1 MSATADIPGALLPGP
16 EIPNIPGKSEE
27 ARRQGIW
34 RRIAGSPMAAI
45 SLGVLVLVVLAVIVA
60 PLLARYDP
68 NAGDISMAL
77 LPPGSEH
84 WLGTD
89 SAGRDVFSRIVYGGR
104 ITLGGAALALA
115 IAAAIGVT
123 TGLFAG
129 YFGGRLDSSVDWVS
143 NLLIALPNIMVLLA
157 VRAAWGSNVWLSMT
171 VFGVLMAPGFHR
183 LVRAIVSGIRNE
195 LYVDAARVSGLTL
208 RRILGRHVL
217 VAVRAPIIIYAAL
230 TGVVVIGVQAG
241 LDFLGLGDVTV
252 PSWGTMLNEALVNLY
267 IAPGL
272 MLWPGMA
279 LGLVN
284 AALILFGNSLRDA
297 LEDRPG
303 VKTRKR
309 RRSSAKATADVVPAM
324 DPIGAASK
332 DPGTS
337 RDTKGSIPADG
348 IPADSVLL
356 VRRLQVGYPSENGYK
371 AVVKGI
377 SFGVR
382 RGEVLGLV
390 GESGSGKTQTAW
402 SILGLLPAGGRV
414 LDGEV
419 EIGGRVVSDLSKK
432 DRRALLGKSV
442 AYIPQEPMSN
452 LDPAFRI
459 GFQLVEPIRRQLGI
473 NKAQATAKALAMLA
487 RVGITDPQRTFDSYP
502 HQISGGMAQRVLI
515 AGAVA
520 CDPDVLIAD
529 EPTTALDVTVQ
540 AEVLDLLRELQQE
553 KGMAV
558 VLVTHNF
565 GVVADLC
572 DRVAVMKLGEIVEQN
587 GVEELFAAPKD
598 PYTRM
603 LLGSGLEGKTPRT
616 RLLPAEAVTLEEAS
630 L

>member
-1 MSATADIPGALLPGP
+1 MSIPPNIAQTVIPGTASSTTLA
-16 EIPNIPGKSEE
+16 KSDK
-27 ARRQGIW
+27 ARRQGILQ
-34 RRIAGSPMAAI
+34 RIAASPMAAI
-45 SLGVLVLVVLAVIVA
+45 SLSVLVLMVLAVIMA
-60 PLLARYDP
+60 PLLTRYDP
-68 NAGDISMAL
+68 NVGDISMAL
-77 LPPGSEH
+77 LPPGAEH

-89 SAGRDVFSRIVYGGR
+89 SAGRDVFARLVYGGR
-104 ITLGGAALALA
+104 ITLGGAGLALA
-115 IAAAIGVT
+115 IAMAIGVT

-129 YFGGRLDSSVDWVS
+129 YFGGKLDSTVDWVS
-143 NLLIALPNIMVLLA
+143 NLIIALPNIMILLA
-157 VRAAWGSNVWLSMT
+157 VRAVWGNNVWLSMT
-171 VFGVLMAPGFHR
+171 IFGVLMAPGFHR
-183 LVRAIVSGIRNE
+183 LVRTIVSGVRNE
-195 LYVDAARVSGLTL
+195 LYVDAARVSGLGL
-208 RRILGRHVL
+208 GRILGRHVL
-217 VAVRAPIIIYAAL
+217 VAIRAPIIIYAAL
-230 TGVVVIGVQAG
+230 AAVVVIGVQAG
-241 LDFLGLGDVTV
+241 LDFLGLGNVTV
-252 PSWGTMLNEALVNLY
+252 PTWGTMLNEALVNLY

-272 MLWPGMA
+272 MLWPGVA

-297 LEDRPG
+297 LEDRPR
-303 VKTRKR
+303 VKTRR
-309 RRSSAKATADVVPAM
+309 RKTKATHAQETHDAVASGGA
-324 DPIGAASK
+324 IGPSGEV
-332 DPGTS
+332 PGTGTIPE
-337 RDTKGSIPADG
+337 DSI
-348 IPADSVLL
+348 LL
-356 VRRLQVGYPSENGYK
+356 VRNLQVGYPSEDGYK

-382 RGEVLGLV
+382 KGEVLGLV

-402 SILGLLPAGGRV
+402 SILGLLPTGGRI
-414 LDGEV
+414 LGGGV
-419 EIGGRVVSDLSKK
+419 EIAGQVVNNLSKK
-432 DRRALLGKSV
+432 ERRALLGKSV

-452 LDPAFRI
+452 LDPTFRI
-459 GFQLVEPIRRQLGI
+459 GFQLVEPIRRQLGLS
-473 NKAQATAKALAMLA
+473 KAEATEKALAMLA
-487 RVGITDPQRTFDSYP
+487 RVGIADPQRTFDSYP

-572 DRVAVMKLGEIVEQN
+572 DRVAVMKLGRIVEQN
-587 GVEELFAAPKD
+587 GVAELFANPQD

-603 LLGSGLEGKTPRT
+603 LLGSGLENKTPRT
-616 RLLPAEAVTLEEAS
+616 RLLPEEAQTLEEAA

>member
-1 MSATADIPGALLPGP
+1 MSIHSEQATATPVAPVA
-16 EIPNIPGKSEE
+16 KSDA
-27 ARRQGIW
+27 ARRQSIW
-34 RRIAGSPMAAI
+34 IRIAGSPMAAI
-45 SLGVLVLVVLAVIVA
+45 SLGVLVLVVLAVILA
-60 PLLARYDP
+60 PLLTSFDP
-68 NAGDISMAL
+68 NSGDISKAL

-84 WLGTD
+84 LLGTD
-89 SAGRDVFSRIVYGGR
+89 SAGRDVFARIVYGGR
-104 ITLGGAALALA
+104 TTLGGAALALV

-129 YFGGRLDSSVDWVS
+129 YFGGKLDSSVDWVS
-143 NLLIALPNIMVLLA
+143 NLIIALPNIMILLA
-157 VRAAWGSNVWLSMT
+157 VRAAWGSNIWLSMT

-208 RRILGRHVL
+208 NRILGRHIL
-217 VAVRAPIIIYAAL
+217 VAVRAPIIIFAAL
-230 TGVVVIGVQAG
+230 TGVVVIGVQSG

-272 MLWPGMA
+272 MLWPGIA
-279 LGLVN
+279 LGVVN

-303 VKTRKR
+303 VKARKR
-309 RRSSAKATADVVPAM
+309 RRSAVKATNDVAPSL
-324 DPIGAASK
+324 D
-332 DPGTS
+332 
-337 RDTKGSIPADG
+337 ADG
-348 IPADSVLL
+348 ELGEVLGNATIPADSVLS
-356 VRRLQVGYPSENGYK
+356 VRNLQVGYPSEDGYK

-382 RGEVLGLV
+382 KGEVLGLV

-402 SILGLLPAGGRV
+402 SILGLLPTGGRI
-414 LDGEV
+414 LGGQV
-419 EIGGRVVSDLSKK
+419 EIAGQSVAGLSKK
-432 DRRALLGKSV
+432 ERRALLGKSV

-452 LDPAFRI
+452 LDPTFRI
-459 GFQLVEPIRRQLGI
+459 GFQLVEPLRKKLGLS
-473 NKAQATAKALAMLA
+473 KAEATEKALAMLA
-487 RVGITDPQRTFDSYP
+487 RVGIPDPQRTFDSYP

-553 KGMAV
+553 SGMAV

-572 DRVAVMKLGEIVEQN
+572 DRVAVMKFGRIVEQN
-587 GVEELFAAPKD
+587 GVEELFAAPQD
-598 PYTRM
+598 PYTQM
-603 LLGSGLEGKTPRT
+603 LLGAGLENKTPRT
-616 RLLPAEAVTLEEAS
+616 RLIHDEAATLEEATP
-630 L
+630 

>member
-1 MSATADIPGALLPGP
+1 MSNNFEPTPPPTKSDAAL
-16 EIPNIPGKSEE
+16 
-27 ARRQGIW
+27 RQGIW
-34 RRIAGSPMAAI
+34 RRIVGSPMAAI
-45 SLGVLVLVVLAVIVA
+45 SLGVLLLIVLAVALA
-60 PLLARYDP
+60 PLLTPFDP
-68 NAGDISMAL
+68 TTSDISMAL
-77 LPPGSEH
+77 LPPDSTH
-84 WLGTD
+84 LLGTD
-89 SAGRDVFSRIVYGGR
+89 SAGRDIFARILYGGR

-115 IAAAIGVT
+115 IAACIGVT

-129 YFGGRLDSSVDWVS
+129 YFGGKVDSTVDWAS

-157 VRAAWGSNVWLSMT
+157 VRAAWGSNVWLSMV

-195 LYVDAARVSGLTL
+195 LYVDAARVSGLSL

-230 TGVVVIGVQAG
+230 VAVVVIGVQAG
-241 LDFLGLGDVTV
+241 LDFLGLGEVTL
-252 PSWGTMLNEALVNLY
+252 PTWGTMLNEALVNLY
-267 IAPGL
+267 IAPDL
-272 MLWPGMA
+272 MLWPGIA
-279 LGLVN
+279 LGVVN

-297 LEDRPG
+297 LEDRPRI
-303 VKTRKR
+303 KASKSRRKN
-309 RRSSAKATADVVPAM
+309 AKATSDVGRVADISVNHP
-324 DPIGAASK
+324 D
-332 DPGTS
+332 
-337 RDTKGSIPADG
+337 IPEDC
-348 IPADSVLL
+348 VLKVTGL
-356 VRRLQVGYPSENGYK
+356 EVGYPTEAGYK
-371 AVVKGI
+371 SVVKGI

-382 RGEVLGLV
+382 KGEVLGLV

-402 SILGLLPAGGRV
+402 SILGLLPAGGRILAGSVEVDGRPV
-414 LDGEV
+414 LG
-419 EIGGRVVSDLSKK
+419 LSKSA
-432 DRRALLGKSV
+432 RRGLLGKTI

-452 LDPAFRI
+452 LDPTFRI
-459 GFQLVEPIRRQLGI
+459 GFQLVEPIRKQLGMS
-473 NKAQATAKALAMLA
+473 NSEAKALALAMLA
-487 RVGITDPQRTFDSYP
+487 RVGIADPQRTFDSYP

-587 GVEELFAAPKD
+587 SVEELFAAPKH

-603 LLGSGLEGKTPRT
+603 LLDAGLENKAPRT
-616 RLLPAEAVTLEEAS
+616 RIMPSQTSMEKEAAL
-630 L
+630 

>member
-1 MSATADIPGALLPGP
+1 MSPRSEQVTATPPAT
-16 EIPNIPGKSEE
+16 GKSDA
-27 ARRQGIW
+27 ARRQSLW
-34 RRIAGSPMAAI
+34 LRIAGSPMAAI
-45 SLGVLVLVVLAVIVA
+45 SLAVLVLVVLAVIAA
-60 PLLARYDP
+60 PLLTPFDP
-68 NAGDISMAL
+68 NSGDISKAL

-89 SAGRDVFSRIVYGGR
+89 SAGRDVFARIVYGGR
-104 ITLGGAALALA
+104 TTLGGAALALA

-129 YFGGRLDSSVDWVS
+129 YFGGKLDATVDWVS
-143 NLLIALPNIMVLLA
+143 NLLIALPNIMILLA
-157 VRAAWGSNVWLSMT
+157 VRAAWGSNIWLSMT

-208 RRILGRHVL
+208 DRILGKHIL
-217 VAVRAPIIIYAAL
+217 VAIRAPIIIYAAL
-230 TGVVVIGVQAG
+230 AGVVVIGVQAG

-272 MLWPGMA
+272 MLWPGIA
-279 LGLVN
+279 LGVVN

-303 VKTRKR
+303 VKARKR
-309 RRSSAKATADVVPAM
+309 RRSAPKATDDVVP
-324 DPIGAASK
+324 S
-332 DPGTS
+332 PG
-337 RDTKGSIPADG
+337 ADG
-348 IPADSVLL
+348 DPELVPGSGTIPADSVLL
-356 VRRLQVGYPSENGYK
+356 VRNLQVGYPSEDGYK

-402 SILGLLPAGGRV
+402 SILGLLPTGGRI
-414 LDGEV
+414 LAGDV
-419 EIGGRVVSDLSKK
+419 EIAGESVVGLSKK
-432 DRRALLGKSV
+432 ARRALLGQSV

-452 LDPAFRI
+452 LDPTFRI
-459 GFQLVEPIRRQLGI
+459 GFQLVEPIRKQLGLG
-473 NKAQATAKALAMLA
+473 KAEATAKALAMLA
-487 RVGITDPQRTFDSYP
+487 RVGIADPQRTFDSYP

-565 GVVADLC
+565 GVVADIC
-572 DRVAVMKLGEIVEQN
+572 DRVAVMKLGRIVEQN
-587 GVEELFAAPKD
+587 DVGELFAAPQH

-603 LLGSGLEGKTPRT
+603 LLDSGLENKTPRT
-616 RLLPAEAVTLEEAS
+616 RLLPSETAPLEEAA